1 MIASSGRSYQAATL
15 QASSAGAEK
24 PTAQLKT
31 PSPPAV
37 VRALT
42 ILEEVANS
50 RRGLFLPD
58 ISSRLQL
65 PKSSAHSLVVAL
77 ERAGY
82 LQRDERTRRYMLGSK
97 VFGLANFALAVT
109 ALRQKSYPVMESLMK
124 RTNLRVQI
132 AVMDHDQAV
141 FMELISPPLVRASAA
156 WPGKRLDLHCTAVG
170 KALAAYEPEERLK
183 RLLTEHTFARHNA
196 NTISST
202 EGFLLELDKTR
213 ERGYAIDD
221 EEFDLGNRCLAAAI
235 LDPSGHAVGAISI
248 AGSTTDI
255 HQDNIGTLS
264 GQVVDAAKKIER
276 ALRGQRPSTPQRA

>member
-1 MIASSGRSYQAATL
+1 
-15 QASSAGAEK
+15 
-24 PTAQLKT
+24 
-31 PSPPAV
+31 V

-124 RTNLRVQI
+124 RTNLRVQV

-141 FMELISPPLVRASAA
+141 LMELISPPLVRAAAA
-156 WPGKRLDLHCTAVG
+156 WPGKRLDLHCTALG

-183 RLLTEHTFARHNA
+183 RLITEHTFARHNA

-235 LDPSGHAVGAISI
+235 LDPPGHAVGAIGI

-255 HQDNIGTLS
+255 HQENIEMLS
-264 GQVVDAAKKIER
+264 GYVIDAAQKIAQ
-276 ALRGQRPSTPQRA
+276 ALRVQRS